1 MRARHCEWLVI
12 LVTNTDSMALPSRKS
27 LLALAAA
34 VAAFGA
40 SLSAQCGLIQPLG
53 ANLGLSDDS
62 LSGAQA
68 LGFNFSFNGVN
79 YDSVIVSSNGFVYL
93 FDTTGSVT
101 PPTSSLCCNGNQTT
115 MLASTSPMICPL
127 WHDYNPSAGGA
138 VHFNALSSTQA
149 TVTWDQV
156 PEYGSTG
163 SANTFQL
170 VLNSNGTM
178 DFYFVG
184 GTQARTHTGLT
195 GWSEG
200 NGAADPGASDFSASP
215 LNTPAFS
222 AYELFPSNTFDLGDS
237 GFSALSL
244 GTQWLIT
251 AAPCAGSST
260 YGNGCPSPAD
270 FYEEFLTAGAFDLSG
285 TALTLTYNG
294 VGYTVSAGGTF
305 NPNFAG
311 NLGLG
316 DDTLSAGNAFG
327 FTINVPGVGAVS
339 AVDIDSNGRCGFGLT
354 GPDFTESVTEF
365 LAQQLFAVCWD
376 DFNPLAGGGV
386 FFDALPGMAMVT
398 WNQVPQWG
406 NSDSNTFQIQFYANG
421 NVVIVWQQVSVDCI
435 VGLSSA
441 SGLAGAVDISAGFSI
456 GTGGTP
462 TTLAAQSGSR
472 PVLGQTFTMEA
483 GNLPGSTILAVM
495 NIGAINPNL
504 ALDLVGM
511 PGCVLLSDILVNLP
525 VTLSLPTGTSS
536 LSIPNIPTL
545 AGGLLNAQAVAVSPG
560 VNLAGLVVT
569 NGLKMRLGN

>member
-1 MRARHCEWLVI
+1 
-12 LVTNTDSMALPSRKS
+12 MALPSRKS

-62 LSGAQA
+62 VSGTQP
-68 LGFNFSFNGVN
+68 LGFNFNFNGVN

-101 PPTSSLCCNGNQTT
+101 PPTSSLCCNGNVAT
-115 MLASTSPMICPL
+115 MLASRSPMICPFWQDL
-127 WHDYNPSAGGA
+127 NPSQGGA
-138 VHFNALSSTQA
+138 VHFNALSATQA

-156 PEYGSTG
+156 PEFANTGST
-163 SANTFQL
+163 NTFQL

-178 DFYFVG
+178 DFYFSGDCQV
-184 GTQARTHTGLT
+184 RTHTGLT

-200 NGAADPGASDFSASP
+200 NGAADPGASDFSAAP
-215 LNTPAFS
+215 LTTPGFT
-222 AYELFPSNTFDLGDS
+222 AYELFASTTFDLGDS

-244 GTQWLIT
+244 GPQWLIT

-260 YGNGCPSPAD
+260 YGTGCPSPAD
-270 FYEEFLTAGAFDLSG
+270 FYEQFGAGAIDLSG
-285 TALTLTYNG
+285 TAVTLAYNG
-294 VGYTVSAGGTF
+294 IGYTVTPGGTF
-305 NPNFAG
+305 NPNFSA

-327 FTINVPGVGAVS
+327 FTINVPGIGAVS

-354 GPDFTESVTEF
+354 GSDFTESLPEF

-376 DFNPLAGGGV
+376 DLNPGAGGGV
-386 FFDALPGMAMVT
+386 YFDAFPGMAMIT
-398 WNQVPQWG
+398 WDQVPQF
-406 NSDSNTFQIQFYANG
+406 NNTDSNTLQIQFYANG
-421 NVVIVWQQVSVDCI
+421 NVVLVWQQVGMDCI
-435 VGLSSA
+435 VGLSTA
-441 SGLAGAVDISAGFSI
+441 SGLATAVDISAGFSI

-472 PVLGQTFTMEA
+472 PVLGGTFTMEA
-483 GNLPGSTILAVM
+483 GNLPGSTILGVM

-545 AGGLLNAQAVAVSPG
+545 AGGTLNAQVVAVSPG

-569 NGLKMRLGN
+569 NGLQMRLGN